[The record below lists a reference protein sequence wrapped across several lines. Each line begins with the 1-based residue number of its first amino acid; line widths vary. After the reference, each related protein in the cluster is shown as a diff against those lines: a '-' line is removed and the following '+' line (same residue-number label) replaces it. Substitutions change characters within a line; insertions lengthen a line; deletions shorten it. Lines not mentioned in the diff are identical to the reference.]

1 MTESTN
7 HDLLVV
13 LSDISASLKS
23 IDRSIA
29 HELGGV
35 LDISAS
41 LRSIDKTL
49 AHELGG
55 DLGNL
60 RRISRMLSGIDF
72 NTHGIKHELE
82 EFNAFNT
89 RTR

>member
-1 MTESTN
+1 MEPTN
-7 HDLLVV
+7 QDLLVV
-13 LSDISASLKS
+13 LSEISASLKS

-35 LDISAS
+35 LEISTS
-41 LRSIDKTL
+41 LRSIDNTL

-60 RRISRMLSGIDF
+60 RRISRMLSGIDS
-72 NTHGIKHELE
+72 NTHGIKHELMQ
-82 EFNAFNT
+82 FNEGT
-89 RTR
+89 R